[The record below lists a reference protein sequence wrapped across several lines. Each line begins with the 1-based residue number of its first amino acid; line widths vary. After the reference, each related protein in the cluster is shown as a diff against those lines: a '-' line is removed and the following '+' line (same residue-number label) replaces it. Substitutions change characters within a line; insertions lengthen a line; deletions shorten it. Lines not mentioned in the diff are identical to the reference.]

1 MRKRLLSV
9 VVLATIASGLS
20 PAGAIIN
27 GTPSGSGAWPS
38 MAAVIFGGGQQ
49 CGGSLVAPS
58 YVLTAAH
65 CFYEPRAGGVDPE
78 LGPVD
83 VAIGGAS
90 LAGGVQSIRVSDVLL
105 HPGYDDLRSVNDVAL
120 LRLSSPSSAPTQPLA
135 GSTDVVS
142 AGTNLT
148 VIGYGATQPDGSEPS
163 PDLLEVLVPAVDD
176 ASCAQDYDN
185 IDGPRHLCAGDPGTQ
200 AAPGNDSC
208 QGDSGGP
215 LLIDAGT
222 DFVQV
227 GIVSFGELCGVEKP
241 GVYAEVASYREWINE
256 ILAGGNPAAPDED
269 NPDPNAAGGDSSIYR
284 VASDPNVTEVIT
296 QAAAVSFET
305 FDRGE
310 AEYGVLAR
318 GDVFADALGGSSL
331 AFGIAPLLFTGQ
343 ADTLPPATEDEL
355 LRVVVAGSPV
365 FVLGGPAAVPAGID
379 DHLRQLGYDPI
390 RLAGNVREETA
401 VEIAEVVAQ
410 IHGGGFPPLGHV
422 IVATAQNWPD
432 AVAGGQIGSWF
443 GVPILLTSPSSLHPA
458 ARSEIEALNP
468 STILVLGGPAAI
480 SDAVFA
486 EIATLAPETI
496 RLQGA
501 DRMGTAAEVLRYHL
515 FLFDAVGDVPQ
526 VAVAI
531 NLRRSDAF
539 AHTLSASMITG
550 AFAGVFVPVE
560 GERGEGLANVPARA
574 ACGLDVPLIA
584 AGGFDLISDAAAQAT
599 RRALSGEAC
608 P

>member
-1 MRKRLLSV
+1 MRRLVGL
-9 VVLATIASGLS
+9 VLAATIAAGLS

-27 GTPSGSGAWPS
+27 GTPAESGAWPS

-65 CFYEPRAGGVDPE
+65 CFYDSRSGGVDPE

-90 LAGGVQSIRVSDVLL
+90 LADGMAPIRVSEVIL
-105 HPGYDDLRSVNDVAL
+105 HPGYDDLRSLNDVAI
-120 LRLSSPSSAPTQPLA
+120 LRLSSPSSAPLQPLA
-135 GSTDVVS
+135 APSDVVS
-142 AGTNLT
+142 AGSGLT

-163 PDLLEVLVPAVDD
+163 PDLLEVQVPAVDD
-176 ASCAQDYDN
+176 TSCAQAYDN
-185 IDGPRHLCAGDPGTQ
+185 IDGPRHLCAGEPGTE

-215 LLIDAGT
+215 LLIEAGA

-227 GIVSFGELCGVEKP
+227 GIVSFGELCGVDKP
-241 GVYAEVASYREWINE
+241 GVYAEVATYREWINE
-256 ILAGGNPAAPDED
+256 ILAGGTAATPDED
-269 NPDPNAAGGDSSIYR
+269 NPDPAAAGGDASVYR

-331 AFGIAPLLFTGQ
+331 AYGLAPLLFTGQ
-343 ADTLPPATEDEL
+343 SNTLPPATEDEL
-355 LRVVVAGSPV
+355 LRVVIEGAPV

-379 DHLRQLGYDPI
+379 DHLIALGYDPI
-390 RLAGNVREETA
+390 RLAGEVREETA
-401 VEIAEVVAQ
+401 VEIARVVADL
-410 IHGGGFPPLGHV
+410 HGGGLTPMDHV

-432 AVAGGQIGSWF
+432 AVAGGQMGSWF
-443 GVPILLTSPSSLHPA
+443 GIPILLTSPS
-458 ARSEIEALNP
+458 ALNGATRAELQALAP
-468 STILVLGGPAAI
+468 ETILVLGGPAAI

-486 EIATLAPETI
+486 EIDALAPNVI
-496 RLQGA
+496 RLHGA

-515 FLFDAVGDVPQ
+515 ALFGAVGEAPQ
-526 VAVAI
+526 LAVAI
-531 NLRRSDAF
+531 NLRRGDAF

-584 AGGFDLISDAAAQAT
+584 AGGLDLIGDAAAQAT

>member
-1 MRKRLLSV
+1 MRRIIGLV
-9 VVLATIASGLS
+9 VAATIATGLS

-27 GTPSGSGAWPS
+27 GTPAAAGAWPS

-65 CFYEPRAGGVDPE
+65 CFYDSRSGGVDPE

-90 LAGGVQSIRVSDVLL
+90 LEDGVAPIRVSDVIL
-105 HPGYDDLRSVNDVAL
+105 HPGYDDLRSLNDVAL
-120 LRLSSPSSAPTQPLA
+120 LRLSSPSNAPVQPLA
-135 GSTDVVS
+135 GSSDVVS
-142 AGTNLT
+142 AGTDLT
-148 VIGYGATQPDGSEPS
+148 VIGYGATEPDGSEPS
-163 PDLLEVLVPAVDD
+163 PDLLEVQVPAVDD
-176 ASCAQDYDN
+176 GSCAQAYDN
-185 IDGPRHLCAGDPGTQ
+185 IDGPRHLCAGDPGTE
-200 AAPGNDSC
+200 ANPGNDSC

-215 LLIDAGT
+215 LLIDAGGN
-222 DFVQV
+222 FVQV
-227 GIVSFGELCGVEKP
+227 GIVSFGDLCGVEKP
-241 GVYAEVASYREWINE
+241 GVYAEVAAYREWINE
-256 ILAGGNPAAPDED
+256 ILAGGAATTPDED
-269 NPDPNAAGGDSSIYR
+269 NPDPTAAGGDASIYR
-284 VASDPNVTEVIT
+284 VAADPNVTEVIT

-318 GDVFADALGGSSL
+318 ADVFADALGGSSL
-331 AFGIAPLLFTGQ
+331 AFGLAPMLFTGQ
-343 ADTLPPATEDEL
+343 TDTLPPATEDEL
-355 LRVVVAGSPV
+355 LRVVVEGSPV
-365 FVLGGPAAVPAGID
+365 FVLGGPAAVPAAID
-379 DHLRQLGYDPI
+379 DDLIQLGYEPV
-390 RLAGNVREETA
+390 RLAGDVREETA
-401 VEIAEVVAQ
+401 VEIARMVAKV
-410 IHGGGFPPLGHV
+410 HGGGLAPMDHV

-443 GVPILLTSPSSLHPA
+443 GVPILLTSPSSLHGA
-458 ARSEIEALNP
+458 TRAELEALAP
-468 STILVLGGPAAI
+468 ETILVLGGPAAI
-480 SDAVFA
+480 SDDVFA
-486 EIATLAPETI
+486 EIDTLAPNVI
-496 RLQGA
+496 RLYGA

-515 FLFDAVGDVPQ
+515 ALFGAVGDVPQ

-531 NLRRSDAF
+531 NLRRGDAF

-574 ACGLDVPLIA
+574 ACGLDVPLVA
-584 AGGFDLISDAAAQAT
+584 AGGLDLIGDAAAQAT

>member
-1 MRKRLLSV
+1 MRRIIGL
-9 VVLATIASGLS
+9 VLVATIAAGLS

-27 GTPSGSGAWPS
+27 GTPAGSGAWPS

-49 CGGSLVAPS
+49 CGGSVVAPS

-65 CFYEPRAGGVDPE
+65 CFYDSRTGGVDPE

-90 LAGGVQSIRVSDVLL
+90 LADGMAPIRVSDVIL

-120 LRLSSPSSAPTQPLA
+120 LRLSSPSNAPLQPLA
-135 GSTDVVS
+135 GSSDVVS
-142 AGTNLT
+142 AGTDLT
-148 VIGYGATQPDGSEPS
+148 VIGYGATAPDGTEPS
-163 PDLLEVLVPAVDD
+163 PDLLEVQVPAVDD
-176 ASCAQDYDN
+176 PSCAQAYDN
-185 IDGPRHLCAGDPGTQ
+185 IDGPRHLCAGDPGTE

-215 LLIDAGT
+215 LLIDAGA

-256 ILAGGNPAAPDED
+256 ILAGGSPATPDED
-269 NPDPNAAGGDSSIYR
+269 NPDPAAAGGDASIYR
-284 VASDPNVTEVIT
+284 VAADPNVTEVIT

-310 AEYGVLAR
+310 AEYAVLAR

-331 AFGIAPLLFTGQ
+331 AFGLAPLLFTGQ
-343 ADTLPPATEDEL
+343 SNTLPPATEDEL
-355 LRVVVAGSPV
+355 LRVVIEGAPV

-379 DHLRQLGYDPI
+379 DHLTQLGYDPI
-390 RLAGNVREETA
+390 RLAGEVREETA
-401 VEIAEVVAQ
+401 VQVARVVADL
-410 IHGGGFPPLGHV
+410 HGGGLPPMDHV

-443 GVPILLTSPSSLHPA
+443 GIPILLTSPSALNGA
-458 ARSEIEALNP
+458 ARAEIQAMAPE
-468 STILVLGGPAAI
+468 TILVLGGPAAI

-486 EIATLAPETI
+486 EIDTLAPNVI
-496 RLQGA
+496 RLHGA
-501 DRMGTAAEVLRYHL
+501 DRMGTAAEVMRYHL
-515 FLFDAVGDVPQ
+515 ALFGAVGEVPQ
-526 VAVAI
+526 LAVAI
-531 NLRRSDAF
+531 NLRRGDAF

-560 GERGEGLANVPARA
+560 GERGEGLANGPARA
-574 ACGLDVPLIA
+574 ACGLDIPLIA
-584 AGGFDLISDAAAQAT
+584 AGGFDLIGDAAAQAT